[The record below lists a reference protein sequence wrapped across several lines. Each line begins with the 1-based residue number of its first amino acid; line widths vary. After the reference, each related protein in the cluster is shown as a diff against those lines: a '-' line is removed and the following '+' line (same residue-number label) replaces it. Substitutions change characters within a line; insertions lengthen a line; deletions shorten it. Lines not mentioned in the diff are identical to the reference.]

1 MLNKN
6 IRSGVPKAARMTRQK
21 QKQKNKMEKKL
32 EERGKKK
39 DKTKWSGNQNTMRGF
54 TPYMQVLEAP
64 ENTGALDR

>member
-1 MLNKN
+1 
-6 IRSGVPKAARMTRQK
+6 
-21 QKQKNKMEKKL
+21 L